1 MLSKPRARPPASRLA
16 ARRRHD
22 GPIGHKECPVNDL
35 LQLAVNAHGGMERW
49 GQISRFRA
57 AASITGAIWALKG
70 KPGLLDDVVLEGETR
85 DQRLTITPFP
95 QPGRYATWEPYRQ
108 AIETTEGVL
117 VAEPR
122 PRGIVRR
129 ADPPV
134 ALGRVPGRL
143 LRGRGQLELL
153 HGLVHPGPLRLHHR
167 GDQALA
173 RGRPDVAQPA
183 GSPTPTASSPT
194 PSGRPTTST
203 TPGCS
208 ADSTTPSTSW
218 AAGPRCTT
226 RQAAASSTESWSRP
240 AAGSTSATPTAPPV
254 RDSLSMWTFLS
265 DAGRKV
271 QKDLDIKEY
280 TDPHHDPM
288 IPTRSCSSRAWSST
302 ASTTATGTGAG
313 RRSRTSAVIFA
324 R

>member
-1 MLSKPRARPPASRLA
+1 MNDLLAGRERPWRHGALRADLPVPRRRVYHRRDLGTEGQARA
-16 ARRRHD
+16 ARRRRARRRDARPAADH
-22 GPIGHKECPVNDL
+22 HPVPPAR
-35 LQLAVNAHGGMERW
+35 AVRHLGAVPAGDRDHRGCAGR
-49 GQISRFRA
+49 RA
-57 AASITGAIWALKG
+57 
-70 KPGLLDDVVLEGETR
+70 
-85 DQRLTITPFP
+85 
-95 QPGRYATWEPYRQ
+95 
-108 AIETTEGVL
+108 
-117 VAEPR
+117 PR

-208 ADSTTPSTSW
+208 AVSTTPSTSW